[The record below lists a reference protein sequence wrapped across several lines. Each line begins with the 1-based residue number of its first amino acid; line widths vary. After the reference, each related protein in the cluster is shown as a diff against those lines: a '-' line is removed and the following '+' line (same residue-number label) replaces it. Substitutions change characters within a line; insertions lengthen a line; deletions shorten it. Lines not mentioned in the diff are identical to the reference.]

1 MSVVIE
7 SLGPLIATS
16 DSAACIVDRSLRVVA
31 CNAAFN
37 ESCNKLSG
45 GTLHSAPTNIQ
56 QLWPKLTSADL
67 RRVSRQELRV
77 SGSSAALT
85 ARVLDEEHVILYVTL
100 PVETVEAGRTLHQQ
114 RLQTLGELSGGIAH
128 DFNNMLTG
136 ILGHVAYLKAI
147 LPAAGQH
154 VESLVAIEHGAR
166 KAADLT
172 QQILHFSKF
181 ETTGEGVPVDLCEL
195 ARKTCVLLRRTISP
209 EYRFEVEIPQTPL
222 FVRGMEGHLAQIL
235 VNLVVN
241 ARDAITANGSI
252 RIVLKEVDADGGK
265 QALLSVVDNGCGM
278 TEAVRQRIFEPY
290 FSTKREKGTGLG
302 LATVRSIVDAYG
314 GTIAVHS
321 KPGNGTTMEVLLPC
335 VKAEPQPIEDQALQE
350 RLSGSERV
358 LVVDDEHPVRTVLYL
373 GLAQLGYE
381 VEIAEGGEDAIKRY
395 ERGERFDLVIL
406 DMLMPK
412 VSGDK
417 VFARIRELDPTARVL
432 ICSGYS
438 SETTIR
444 KLLADGSVGFIAKPF
459 TIEDLAKRIREA
471 LGL

>member
-1 MSVVIE
+1 MSLLIE
-7 SLGPLIATS
+7 SLAPLIAAS
-16 DSAACIVDRSLRVVA
+16 DSAACIVDRSLNVVA
-31 CNAAFN
+31 CNSAFH
-37 ESCNKLSG
+37 ERCNKLSG
-45 GTLHSAPTNIQ
+45 GTLRSAPAKIQ
-56 QLWPKLTSADL
+56 QLWPKLANADL
-67 RRVSRQELRV
+67 RKAARQDLRL
-77 SGSSAALT
+77 SGSAASVT
-85 ARVLDEEHVILYVTL
+85 ARVLDEEYVILYVTM

-114 RLQTLGELSGGIAH
+114 RLQTLGELSGGVAH

-172 QQILHFSKF
+172 QQILHFAKF
-181 ETTGEGVPVDLCEL
+181 ETSGEGVPVDLCEL

-209 EYRFEVEIPQTPL
+209 EYRFEVDIPQVPL

-252 RIVLKEVDADGGK
+252 RIALTEVDGGAGR
-265 QALLSVVDNGCGM
+265 QAVLSVVDNGCGM
-278 TEAVRQRIFEPY
+278 TDEVRQRIFEPY

-302 LATVRSIVDAYG
+302 LATVRSIIDAYG
-314 GTIAVHS
+314 GSIVVHS
-321 KPGNGTTMEVLLPC
+321 KPGSGTTMEVMLPC
-335 VKAEPQPIEDQALQE
+335 IDAKPQPIQDEGMQE
-350 RLSGSERV
+350 RLRGNERV

-417 VFARIRELDPTARVL
+417 VFARIRELDPDARVL